1 MKNREESVCEEK
13 NIEFLNEHQKAK
25 TRFLKNISIVFI
37 LTFIFM
43 SAYELSKQALFPG
56 ITIWTSHIVTII
68 VTTILAVII
77 ASIPL
82 LRTERLILQLDRK
95 QNEIETMET
104 SILKSNK
111 KLNMLSSITRHDMLN
126 LLTVITAYT
135 EMIADADA
143 VRKNPENN
151 SYVQKIQ
158 RSVRSLNNVVISTRD
173 YQDIGVN
180 APTWIDVRE
189 TFRKVYQSNSLFHQL
204 RAIDPDED
212 IEIYADSMFERVLYN
227 LMDNTMRH
235 ATGASAISLS
245 FSREGETG
253 CLFFRDDGT
262 GIPEDEKEKIFN
274 HSYGKNS
281 GLGLFLVREILG
293 ITDIAISENGVPGEG
308 ACFRITIP
316 PDKWRYNGAV

>member
-1 MKNREESVCEEK
+1 MKRRDGNSYEEK
-13 NIEFLNEHQKAK
+13 TIEFLNEHRQAK
-25 TRFLKNISIVFI
+25 NRFLKNISIVFI
-37 LTFIFM
+37 LTLVFM

-56 ITIWTSHIVTII
+56 ISIWTSHIITII

-82 LRTERLILQLDRK
+82 LRTERLIFQLSLK
-95 QNEIETMET
+95 QKEIEGMET
-104 SILKSNK
+104 AILKSNK
-111 KLNMLSSITRHDMLN
+111 KLNMLSSITRHDILN
-126 LLTVITAYT
+126 LLTVVTAYT
-135 EMIADADA
+135 EMIADSDA

-180 APTWIDVRE
+180 APAWIDVRE
-189 TFRKVYQSNSLFHQL
+189 TFRKVYRSNSQFQQL
-204 RAIDPDED
+204 RAADPEEEV
-212 IEIYADSMFERVLYN
+212 EIYADSMFERVLYN

-253 CLFFRDDGT
+253 CLFFRDDGQ

-316 PDKWRYNGAV
+316 PDKWRYNGAG

>member
-1 MKNREESVCEEK
+1 MRNRDSSVYEEK
-13 NIEFLNEHQKAK
+13 ILDFLNEHRQAK
-25 TRFLKNISIVFI
+25 IRFLKNISIVFI

-43 SAYELSKQALFPG
+43 SAYELSKQAIFPG

-95 QNEIETMET
+95 QNEIERMET

-111 KLNMLSSITRHDMLN
+111 KLNMLSSITRHDILN

-135 EMIADADA
+135 EMLADSDA
-143 VRKNPENN
+143 IRKNPENN
-151 SYVQKIQ
+151 GYVQKIQ
-158 RSVRSLNNVVISTRD
+158 RSARSLNNVVISTRD

-180 APTWIDVRE
+180 APAWIDVTE
-189 TFRKVYQSNSLFHQL
+189 TFQKVYHSNSWFQQL
-204 RAIDPDED
+204 RAIAPEEN
-212 IEIYADSMFERVLYN
+212 IEIYADSMFERVVYN
-227 LMDNTMRH
+227 LMDNTLRH

-245 FSREGETG
+245 FSVEGEIG
-253 CLFFRDDGT
+253 CLFFRDDGI
-262 GIPEDEKEKIFN
+262 GIPDGEKEKIFN

-293 ITDIAISENGVPGEG
+293 ITDITISENGVPGEA

-316 PDKWRYNGAV
+316 PDRWRFAGPD